1 MEDTPSPL
9 EQIRRRL
16 ALLVGENAAFDG
28 WTGAA
33 VEAAA
38 AAEGID
44 PVQAARLAMPKD
56 AAGLID
62 VYIRGVD
69 RALEIAFPPER
80 IAAMKIRARIREMV
94 WERLQI
100 QAPAKEA
107 VRRAVAILAMPQN
120 LPQATRIGWRSA
132 DLMWRLAGDTSTDFN
147 HYTKRLTLS
156 AVYGSTLLAWLGDD
170 RPGGSETAAF
180 LDRRIDEVM
189 QFERF
194 KAQWSGSGER
204 RLSLTR
210 FLGRLRYPPR

>member
-16 ALLVGENAAFDG
+16 ALSVGENAAFDG
-28 WTGAA
+28 WTRAA
-33 VEAAA
+33 IDAAA
-38 AAEGID
+38 AAASID
-44 PVQAARLAMPKD
+44 PVQARLAMPRD

-69 RALEIAFPPER
+69 RALEAAFPPER

-120 LPQATRIGWRSA
+120 LALATRVGWRSA
-132 DLMWRLAGDTSTDFN
+132 DLMWRLAGDTATDFN

-170 RPGGSETAAF
+170 SPGASETAAF
-180 LDRRIDEVM
+180 LERRIDEVM

-194 KAQWSGSGER
+194 KAQWRGSGER

-210 FLGRLRYPPR
+210 FLGRLRYPPH

>member
-9 EQIRRRL
+9 EQIRRQL
-16 ALLVGENAAFDG
+16 ALVVGENAAFDG

-44 PVQAARLAMPKD
+44 PVQARLALPKD

-69 RALEIAFPPER
+69 RALEATFPPER

-107 VRRAVAILAMPQN
+107 VRRVVAILAMPQN
-120 LPQATRIGWRSA
+120 LALATRTGWRSA

-170 RPGGSETAAF
+170 SPSASETAAF